1 MMPTGRLMTPPLAM
15 VTLAVVA
22 AIFGRALALIVVDPM
37 LIALTFTVTLVAADG
52 KVTVAGTVATLVFE
66 ELRFT
71 VKPPAG
77 AAPDKVNVSASV
89 PGPVTVTALGE
100 KVSVAPT
107 VTAWVLDVKPGADA
121 VILAEPRL
129 IPLTDGCVVG
139 VVAPAAMNTVIGAT
153 VISEVLLLF
162 KVTVTPPAGA
172 AEGREMGNAAE
183 WASPTETF
191 EGAEIGPPVT
201 MVTPAVLSAMF
212 GNRLAW
218 MLAVPIDTP
227 VTGTVALVA
236 PAAKL
241 TVDGTV
247 AAPVLSE
254 LRLMVNP
261 LAGAAPDNVSVR
273 FWVVGPVM
281 VTLDGEKLTVAFT

>member
-1 MMPTGRLMTPPLAM
+1 
-15 VTLAVVA
+15 
-22 AIFGRALALIVVDPM
+22 
-37 LIALTFTVTLVAADG
+37 
-52 KVTVAGTVATLVFE
+52 
-66 ELRFT
+66 
-71 VKPPAG
+71 
-77 AAPDKVNVSASV
+77 
-89 PGPVTVTALGE
+89 
-100 KVSVAPT
+100 
-107 VTAWVLDVKPGADA
+107 
-121 VILAEPRL
+121 L
-129 IPLTDGCVVG
+129 IPFTEGCVAG
-139 VVAPAAMNTVIGAT
+139 VVAPPAMNTVIGAT
-153 VISEVLLLF
+153 VISDVLLLF

-172 AEGREMGNAAE
+172 AEGKEIGKAAE

-191 EGAEIGPPVT
+191 EGTEIGPPVR
-201 MVTPAVLSAMF
+201 MVTPAVVSAMF

-218 MLAVPIDTP
+218 MFA

-261 LAGAAPDNVSVR
+261 PAGAAPDRFKVR

-281 VTLDGEKLTVAFT
+281 VTLEGVKLAVAFT